1 MNKIYCTIQATIAF
15 MEHRYI
21 VIKSA
26 AQYVGAFRSARRFKT
41 AAGFSLV
48 EVLVSIV
55 VLSFG
60 LLGMVGMQAAALQA
74 NREARYQ
81 SAALFFGRELAEMIR
96 GDKVEGIKPTATNPY
111 LGPASSSPPFT
122 FSFPL
127 TPVTASYCMSVAAG
141 TTACTGT
148 TDIANAEMTDWLSRV
163 NFDLPNAKVTICFDD
178 TPFDANGLPQW
189 ACTGAGSTNS
199 IMVIKIGWTRG
210 STDRSKTGT
219 AALERA
225 TVPSVVLPV
234 TAGIS

>member
-1 MNKIYCTIQATIAF
+1 MDNSRGTNMQTLYKAPISMKQ
-15 MEHRYI
+15 
-21 VIKSA
+21 
-26 AQYVGAFRSARRFKT
+26 RFN
-41 AAGFSLV
+41 APHVAGFSLV

-60 LLGMVGMQAAALQA
+60 MLGMVGMQAAALQA
-74 NREARYQ
+74 NHEARFQ
-81 SAALFFGRELAEMIR
+81 SAALVFARELAEMIR
-96 GDKVEGIKPTATNPY
+96 GNKVEGIRPTATNPY
-111 LGPASSSPPFT
+111 IGAFT
-122 FSFPL
+122 FPI
-127 TPVTASYCMSVAAG
+127 TPTTASYCMSVATG

-148 TDIANAEMTDWLSRV
+148 ADIANAEMTDWLHRV
-163 NFDLPNAKVTICFDD
+163 NFELPSARVAICYDD

-189 ACTGAGSTNS
+189 ACTGAASTNG

-234 TAGIS
+234 TAGSL

>member
-1 MNKIYCTIQATIAF
+1 MNKIYCTIQATIVF

-21 VIKSA
+21 VIKST
-26 AQYVGAFRSARRFKT
+26 AQYVGAFPSARRFNT
-41 AAGFSLV
+41 ASGFSLI

-60 LLGMVGMQAAALQA
+60 LLGMVGMQTAALQA

-96 GDKVEGIKPTATNPY
+96 GDKVEGIKLATTVPATNNPY
-111 LGPASSSPPFT
+111 LGSYT
-122 FSFPL
+122 FPL
-127 TPVTASYCMSVAAG
+127 TRETTPIDRTSYCLSVA
-141 TTACTGT
+141 TGT
-148 TDIANAEMTDWLSRV
+148 TPCGTDTLAIANAEMTDWLSRV
-163 NFDLPNAKVTICFDD
+163 NYDLPSAKVVICYDD
-178 TPFDANGLPQW
+178 APFDANGLPQW
-189 ACTGAGSTNS
+189 ACSGAGS

-210 STDRSKTGT
+210 STDRSKTGA
-219 AALERA
+219 AALVRA

>member
-1 MNKIYCTIQATIAF
+1 MDKIYCTIQATIVF

-21 VIKSA
+21 VIKST
-26 AQYVGAFRSARRFKT
+26 AQYVGAFPSARRINT
-41 AAGFSLV
+41 ASGFSLI

-55 VLSFG
+55 VLSFV
-60 LLGMVGMQAAALQA
+60 LLGMVGMQTAALQA

-111 LGPASSSPPFT
+111 LGT

-127 TPVTASYCMSVAAG
+127 THVTASYCLSVATG
-141 TTACTGT
+141 TTACGAGSVPVT

-163 NFDLPNAKVTICFDD
+163 NYDLPSAKVVICYDD
-178 TPFDANGLPQW
+178 APFDANGLPQW
-189 ACTGAGSTNS
+189 ACSGAGS

-210 STDRSKTGT
+210 STDRSKTGA
-219 AALERA
+219 AALARA